1 MVPLDRLN
9 ARLPS
14 IVRRTCS
21 WSPEL
26 VNVCTNAKY
35 APSGENAR

>member
-1 MVPLDRLN
+1 MVPLERLN

-14 IVRRTCS
+14 IVLRTWS

-26 VNVCTNAKY
+26 VNVWTSAK
-35 APSGENAR
+35 